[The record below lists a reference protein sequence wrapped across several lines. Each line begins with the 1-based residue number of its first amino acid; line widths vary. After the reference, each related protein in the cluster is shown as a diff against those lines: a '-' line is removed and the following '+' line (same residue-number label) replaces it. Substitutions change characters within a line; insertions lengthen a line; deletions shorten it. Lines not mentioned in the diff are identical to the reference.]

1 MSTVRHM
8 RASDEDR
15 QGVVSVLSEAHAA
28 GRLPPGEFYERLDAA
43 FVAVTW
49 GDLDDLVADLP
60 TSWTDAGLP
69 SSLAASAAG
78 AQDASRHPFLRA
90 IVTGAFVLALGLLIH
105 VSATALWAGC
115 LLALFVVLLPLLSG
129 RNRRDAGR

>member
-1 MSTVRHM
+1 MSTVRRM

-15 QGVVSVLSEAHAA
+15 QGVVGVLRDAHAA

-43 FVAVTW
+43 FAAVTW

-60 TSWTDAGLP
+60 MSWTDAGLP
-69 SSLAASAAG
+69 SSLAASAAE
-78 AQDASRHPFLRA
+78 AQDASCHPFLRA
-90 IVTGAFVLALGLLIH
+90 IVACAFVLALGLMIH
-105 VSATALWAGC
+105 VTAVALWAGC

-129 RNRRDAGR
+129 RDRRNAGR